1 MISFTPR
8 SLRELRRMLAEA
20 PDDTSIIAGGTD
32 LIIQMNQNQVSPEAL
47 LYIGHV
53 PELHEITVTETSV
66 FIGSAVTMTEIAE
79 IGPVPPCVEALV
91 EAAGEVGSPQI
102 RNRATIGG
110 NIANAAPAGDLFGVL
125 CLLGAKA
132 LIYQADGSIT
142 DYPIFDIVEAPGKT
156 ILKPSQILYGFTI
169 PIRDCQAHYK
179 KLGSRKKVTITRM
192 NLQAAMRLDKG
203 MTIRG
208 CEIWV
213 SAISP
218 KPVCF
223 SETAQK
229 LVGRSIN
236 EYGLASIISKDISA
250 YILKQKRASGSYK
263 SKAIQGVA
271 EDVITMFRSTS

>member
-8 SLRELRRMLAEA
+8 SLSELRRMLAEA

-32 LIIQMNQNQVSPEAL
+32 LIIQMNQNEVSPEAL

-66 FIGSAVTMTEIAE
+66 FIGSAVTMTEIAA

-110 NIANAAPAGDLFGVL
+110 NIANAAPAGDLFGIL

-132 LIYQADGSIT
+132 LVYQADGSII

-156 ILKPSQILYGFTI
+156 ILKLLQ
-169 PIRDCQAHYK
+169 
-179 KLGSRKKVTITRM
+179 TRM